1 MLTNPS
7 RLKTL
12 NSWRDAH
19 PCKVG
24 TDSSF
29 FAVAYRQ
36 LLKTWRG
43 VESANDNI
51 HHTYESPICGG
62 MSDPVSF
69 PTSEERSS
77 FLAHSVDSIV
87 HHKLTLPYATLTIYL
102 RYHHKA
108 TASASPDIL
117 ANLEN
122 ILDLRSS
129 EPWSYR
135 RPPKPTA
142 KASLPS
148 LVFQLRHH
156 N

>member
-77 FLAHSVDSIV
+77 FLAHSDIAIRNLDYTFTVSSQ
-87 HHKLTLPYATLTIYL
+87 
-102 RYHHKA
+102 A

-142 KASLPS
+142 KASLLS